1 LAEQALASNPRARD
15 VFSLL
20 ANFPGMAYRCVGNL
34 DAAMQFVSEGA
45 QALCGYQGADLLAG
59 APAWV
64 DLIYSADRARVQ
76 QERQQAID
84 AGQHFELQY
93 RIVSQAGDLIWVSER
108 GGITR
113 TKDRGVVVEGFISNI
128 NERVTSQEQ
137 LQLQQE
143 QMSHVDRLSI
153 LGEMMAGVAHEIN
166 QPLTAVSTYAQSAL
180 RFLDP
185 ENPRPERLSEALT
198 KMISEIRRAG
208 AVVQRI
214 RDFASERVGE
224 NEQINCNE
232 LIAEAKSLADAQA
245 RMRGITLHLR
255 PAPQPI
261 YVWGERIALLQVL
274 LNLLRNAMEA
284 MRGDSDDA
292 QIELSVEPDRDNSV
306 KIEVIDS
313 GAGVGDVEPDE
324 LFRPFTTIKQERLG
338 LGLTTSRAIVT
349 SHGGQLGYRNNENN
363 GATFYLILPV
373 SSRQA
378 SGLRQ
383 PRPTDEN

>member
-1 LAEQALASNPRARD
+1 
-15 VFSLL
+15 
-20 ANFPGMAYRCVGNL
+20 
-34 DAAMQFVSEGA
+34 MQFVSDGA
-45 QALCGYQGADLLAG
+45 HALCGYQGTDLLAG
-59 APAWV
+59 EPAWV
-64 DLIYSADRARVQ
+64 DLIYSSDRAQVQ
-76 QERQQAID
+76 QDRQQAID
-84 AGQHFELQY
+84 AGQPFELQY
-93 RIVSQAGDLIWVSER
+93 RIVSQAGTLVWVSER
-108 GGITR
+108 GGT
-113 TKDRGVVVEGFISNI
+113 TQSKDGSVVVEGFISNI
-128 NERVTSQEQ
+128 TERVTSQEQ

-185 ENPRPERLSEALT
+185 ENPRPERLGEALT
-198 KMISEIRRAG
+198 KIISEIRRAG
-208 AVVQRI
+208 TVVQRI

-224 NEQINCNE
+224 NELIDCND

-245 RMRGITLHLR
+245 RMRGITLQLQ

-284 MRGDSDDA
+284 MREDSTDA
-292 QIELSVEPDRDNSV
+292 QIKLSVELVRDNTV
-306 KIEVIDS
+306 QIEIIDS
-313 GAGVGDVEPDE
+313 GAGIGDVEPDE
-324 LFRPFTTIKQERLG
+324 LFQPFTTIKQERLG

-363 GATFYLILPV
+363 GATFYLMLPIT
-373 SSRQA
+373 SRQA

-383 PRPTDEN
+383 PIPTDKN

>member
-1 LAEQALASNPRARD
+1 
-15 VFSLL
+15 
-20 ANFPGMAYRCVGNL
+20 
-34 DAAMQFVSEGA
+34 MQFVSDGA
-45 QALCGYQGADLLAG
+45 QALCGYRGTDLLNG
-59 APAWV
+59 TPAWV
-64 DLIYSADRARVQ
+64 DLIYPPDRTRIQ
-76 QERQQAID
+76 QDRQQAID

-93 RIVSQAGDLIWVSER
+93 RIVSQAGELIWVSER

-113 TKDRGVVVEGFISNI
+113 SKDGAVVVEGFISNI

-143 QMSHVDRLSI
+143 QMSYVDRLSI

-214 RDFASERVGE
+214 RDFASERVSE
-224 NEQINCNE
+224 SESINCND

-245 RMRGITLHLR
+245 RMRGITLQLR

-284 MRGDSDDA
+284 MHEDSADA
-292 QIELSVEPDRDNSV
+292 HIELSVAPVRDNSV
-306 KIEVIDS
+306 LIEVIDS
-313 GAGVGDVEPDE
+313 GAGIGNVEPDD

-349 SHGGQLGYRNNENN
+349 SLGGQLECRNNENS
-363 GATFYLILPV
+363 GATFYLMLPIT
-373 SSRQA
+373 SRQA

-383 PRPTDEN
+383 SIPTDENEK